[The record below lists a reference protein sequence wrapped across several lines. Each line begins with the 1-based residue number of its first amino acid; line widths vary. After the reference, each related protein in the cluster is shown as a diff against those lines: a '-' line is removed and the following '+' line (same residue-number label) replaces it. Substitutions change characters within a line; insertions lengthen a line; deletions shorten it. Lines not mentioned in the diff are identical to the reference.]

1 MYGPP
6 QWSKPRCSPLTSS
19 STGSDALRAVFQAY
33 VDSWTSGDEVARRAL
48 FANDV
53 IAEDPV
59 GSPPMHGIEAWAKF
73 WRDTAVPGAKAKAT
87 LTTFVAC
94 GNEATGGFRMQITPP
109 GGRHRSRSTC
119 SRRWSSMP
127 SAGISRLRAYWN
139 DTTMKV
145 GG

>member
-1 MYGPP
+1 M
-6 QWSKPRCSPLTSS
+6 SSPLTSS

-48 FANDV
+48 LAHDV

-94 GNEATGGFRMQITPP
+94 GNEAIGGFRMQITPP
-109 GGRHRSRSTC
+109 GGAPQITIDVLETLVFDGE
-119 SRRWSSMP
+119 RR
-127 SAGISRLRAYWN
+127 ISRLRAYWN